1 MNTRAL
7 FAVTILA
14 SLAGLMIAGLMPARA
29 EDYLQFGP
37 APTTGPKET
46 PSDRPAARKAQP
58 PKSTQPKPETAQ
70 KAAPKPTPGK
80 ATPATGIPKPGEAPM
95 RVVLVRDGTPGCQ
108 PTCAEWISAEGY
120 IDKTAVP
127 QFRKVLKE
135 LGTKKLPILVDSPG
149 GSVDDALAI
158 GRLIRAKGLDVV
170 VTKTKFKPGVAGN
183 GDVLT
188 GERGASYGA
197 PEAFISK
204 CASSCA
210 FILAAGTRRFVG
222 AHAHV
227 GVHQLRTFQTFARL
241 ERKYRI
247 HTRHVWG
254 VPQEIKRELISERT
268 VGHKTVE
275 TKTGDRIY
283 RSLRDYFTDM
293 GIQPEIM
300 PMITS
305 TPPTG
310 MHWLTTAE
318 LKATGMMTDPLNGE
332 QLLNLVAARPAM
344 RPKPPTPIDLNTTA
358 NPLLTF
364 GDKPAAALPSPFGTC
379 HSANAV
385 WINCDTPAQITTVPG
400 QVVPGQVVPSQV
412 FPGQVITGPAPPLV
426 PAAAPPAP

>member
-7 FAVTILA
+7 LAITLLAYLIGPMAVAQT
-14 SLAGLMIAGLMPARA
+14 PAHA
-29 EDYLQFGP
+29 DDYLQIGP

-46 PSDRPAARKAQP
+46 PSDKPAPRKLQP
-58 PKSTQPKPETAQ
+58 AKVPQPTPETAQ
-70 KAAPKPTPGK
+70 KAPPKPTPAK
-80 ATPATGIPKPGEAPM
+80 ANPATGIPKPGEAPM
-95 RVVLVRDGTPGCQ
+95 RVVLVRDATPGCQ
-108 PTCAEWISAEGY
+108 PTCTEWISAQGY
-120 IDKTAVP
+120 IDKSAVP
-127 QFRKVLKE
+127 QFTKILNG
-135 LGTKKLPILVDSPG
+135 LGSKKLPILIDSPG

-170 VTKTKFKPGVAGN
+170 VTKTKFKPGGAGN
-183 GDVLT
+183 GEVMT

-197 PEAFISK
+197 PEASISK

-283 RSLRDYFTDM
+283 RSLRTYFTQM
-293 GIQPEIM
+293 GIQPDIM
-300 PMITS
+300 PMITN

-310 MHWLTTAE
+310 MHWLTTAD

-332 QLLNLVAARPAM
+332 QLLNLAAVRPPAQ
-344 RPKPPTPIDLNTTA
+344 PKPPTPIDLNNSA

-364 GDKPAAALPSPFGTC
+364 GEKPAATLLRPIGTC
-379 HSANAV
+379 HMEHGA
-385 WINCDTPAQITTVPG
+385 WINCDTSGTKATAPATQP
-400 QVVPGQVVPSQV
+400 
-412 FPGQVITGPAPPLV
+412 V
-426 PAAAPPAP
+426 PARAAP

>member
-7 FAVTILA
+7 FAASILA
-14 SLAGLMIAGLMPARA
+14 NLTGLLIAGLTPARA

-46 PSDRPAARKAQP
+46 PSDKPAPRKAQP

-70 KAAPKPTPGK
+70 KTAPKPTPDK
-80 ATPATGIPKPGEAPM
+80 ATPATTIPKPGEAPM

-108 PTCAEWISAEGY
+108 PTCSEWISAEGY
-120 IDKTAVP
+120 IDKNAIP
-127 QFRKVLKE
+127 QFRKILKE
-135 LGTKKLPILVDSPG
+135 LGNKKLPILIDSPG

-170 VTKTKFKPGVAGN
+170 VTKTKFSSSVTGTVN
-183 GDVLT
+183 VIT
-188 GERGASYGA
+188 GERAPSYGTPQA
-197 PEAFISK
+197 WISK

-210 FILAAGTRRFVG
+210 FILAAGTRRYVG

-241 ERKYRI
+241 ERKYRV

-254 VPQEIKRELISERT
+254 VPQEVKRELISERT

-283 RSLRDYFTDM
+283 RSLRNYFTDM

-318 LKATGMMTDPLNGE
+318 LKATGMMTDPFNGE
-332 QLLNLVAARPAM
+332 QLLNLVPKRPAAN
-344 RPKPPTPIDLNTTA
+344 PSPAPVPVLSFGQTPPTPSTVM
-358 NPLLTF
+358 
-364 GDKPAAALPSPFGTC
+364 GKPATC
-379 HSANAV
+379 RPVNGV
-385 WINCDTPAQITTVPG
+385 WTGCNTPLQVTTVPG
-400 QVVPGQVVPSQV
+400 QV
-412 FPGQVITGPAPPLV
+412 ITV
-426 PAAAPPAP
+426 PAKAPVPATAPSAP